1 MEWIRQKL
9 LTWLGRPSR
18 KGNEEAWLLQLAHL
32 KAELAQLRARMDL
45 VEMTP
50 PPAQATVTFTEEGR
64 LADLPD
70 AHLGAQ

>member
-1 MEWIRQKL
+1 VVWIQQKW

-18 KGNEEAWLLQLAHL
+18 KVNEEAWLLKLAHL
-32 KAELAQLRARMDL
+32 EAELAQLRTRMDL